1 MLGRQGNAVS
11 VKNVFRLDKA
21 KVSDKPVINCPML
34 TAGII
39 LNVAFVCQLATIN
52 TRPVSGILMSRA
64 TKDPRIRMSISRSVV
79 LSSRPLI

>member
-21 KVSDKPVINCPML
+21 KVSDKPVINRPML

-64 TKDPRIRMSISRSVV
+64 TNDPRIRMSVSRSVV
-79 LSSRPLI
+79 LSSSPLI

>member
-11 VKNVFRLDKA
+11 VKNVLRLNKV
-21 KVSDKPVINCPML
+21 KVSGNSEMNCPML

-39 LNVAFVCQLATIN
+39 LNVTFVCQLATIN

>member
-21 KVSDKPVINCPML
+21 KVSDKPVINRPML

-52 TRPVSGILMSRA
+52 TRHVSGILMSRA